1 MTLRLTVN
9 AAFLDRLHAHTILL
23 RHNSP
28 PPRHGRYGWLAE
40 GDTLEL
46 ADAGLTLEER
56 CGLYGGPY
64 KPLVGGRRSSGLCRM
79 GAFSYSYSP
88 LPEGMTV
95 GRYCSIS
102 TGLQVL
108 DSMHPTTLLT
118 TSAITFRPRNRLF
131 QGMLTARVH
140 AHAAGFDCRGGRPM
154 PSLGHDVWIGAG
166 VTLAMGVTIGT
177 GAVVAAGAIVT
188 RDVPPYALV
197 AGNPATV
204 RKHRFGPE
212 LRAALIASR
221 WWEADPRFVF
231 DMDFADPAALCRV
244 LDGLGTTRPG
254 FEPARLGLL
263 DAARDAG
270 AAIEWVGP
278 ATPAEAADHGAP
290 CPAPTADH
298 PARPLATP

>member
-28 PPRHGRYGWLAE
+28 PPRQGRYGWLGE

-64 KPLVGGRRSSGLCRM
+64 KPLVGGHRSSGLCRM

-102 TGLQVL
+102 SGLQVL

-131 QGMLTARVH
+131 EGMLTERVR
-140 AHAAGFDCRGGRPM
+140 AHAAGFDSRGGRPM

-166 VTLAMGVTIGT
+166 VTLAMGITIGT

-188 RDVPPYALV
+188 RDVPPYTLV

-204 RKHRFGPE
+204 RKHRFDPE

-221 WWEADPRFVF
+221 WWEADPRLVF
-231 DMDFADPAALCRV
+231 DLDFADPAGLCRT
-244 LDGLGTTRPG
+244 LDMLGAARPG
-254 FEPARLGLL
+254 FDPARLCLL

-270 AAIEWVGP
+270 ASIEWVGP
-278 ATPAEAADHGAP
+278 SAPSGAEDPGAP
-290 CPAPTADH
+290 SPAPVASRQ
-298 PARPLATP
+298 ALPLPTP